1 MVRTGTAMDEATT
14 YQARRGNDAVNGG
27 GRPLRR
33 RRTLPGG
40 RAVVGGF
47 LVALAAVGTFAA
59 YTGAVAGDD
68 EQYVVANQ
76 DLPLGHRLTEGDLAR
91 LPMELPPLLGA
102 RAYRNPSALV
112 GAVVIAPLG
121 RGELVQ
127 ASDVLTGGGG
137 EVGREISFPIES
149 ARAVDGRLKPG
160 EFVDVLASYGSGTD
174 GYTTAVMRGARV
186 VHRSQPR
193 GTLGDAANEVI
204 TLSIP
209 NRGDTLAVAHAVN
222 AGTITLVRAATPD
235 ATGPA
240 EGTTY
245 RPGAEPAPRPAR

>member
-14 YQARRGNDAVNGG
+14 YRARPATDAVNGG

-59 YTGAVAGDD
+59 YTGAVADDD
-68 EQYVVANQ
+68 EQYVVASQ

-121 RGELVQ
+121 RG
-127 ASDVLTGGGG
+127 S
-137 EVGREISFPIES
+137 SS
-149 ARAVDGRLKPG
+149 
-160 EFVDVLASYGSGTD
+160 
-174 GYTTAVMRGARV
+174 
-186 VHRSQPR
+186 
-193 GTLGDAANEVI
+193 
-204 TLSIP
+204 
-209 NRGDTLAVAHAVN
+209 
-222 AGTITLVRAATPD
+222 
-235 ATGPA
+235 
-240 EGTTY
+240 
-245 RPGAEPAPRPAR
+245 RPATC